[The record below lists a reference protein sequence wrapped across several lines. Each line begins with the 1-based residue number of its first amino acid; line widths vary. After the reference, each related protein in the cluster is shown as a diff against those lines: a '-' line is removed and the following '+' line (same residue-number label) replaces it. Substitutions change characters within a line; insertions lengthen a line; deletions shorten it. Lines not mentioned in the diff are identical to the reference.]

1 MKKIVLTNLVAL
13 LSFLTSFNLLSQ
25 TAVAPSGTGTACD
38 PYQIGS
44 LDNLYWITQNTA
56 SWASGKYFVQIANID
71 ATATSTYFSN
81 GSGGY
86 YGLPTIGSYSNQL
99 VGNQLSGWSFSAN
112 YDGRNY
118 SIDNLYINR
127 SPHYVALFGQC
138 NNATIKNL
146 VLNSPSIYV
155 GSTGGTISNG
165 YSGNSIFMASGSG
178 TFDNIKVV
186 NGVLS
191 VNSWFGYVGGMF
203 GRTGSIN
210 ASNCSL
216 NATISVTSSYNGS
229 SGGFIGYS
237 ESSTSSFINCYSSGS
252 FSSSN
257 LSIVGGFAGSTYA
270 GNYTFN
276 KCYSTMNVSCN
287 LNGGGFIGQIYDVYC
302 SISNCY
308 STGSVTSSNAGG
320 FFGISSSGA
329 PIITNCYATGTVSGT
344 NSGGFGG
351 NSSNT
356 IILNNCFWDTQT
368 STKNNAFGTGSP
380 SSALGKTTAEMKTQS
395 TFSSANWD
403 FSNVWGMSSL
413 VNNNYPNLT
422 FPTITLIPLVSGVN
436 PGTISANQVVCY
448 NASPANIILSNSCG
462 SIQWQSSTD
471 NTTWTNI
478 SGAISA
484 TLTAAQMG
492 VSTLSRYFRAV
503 LTGNSNTAY
512 SSVVSVKVNNGLDF
526 DGTSD
531 FVTIGNHASLNFLS
545 NFSIESWVKVPATPK
560 SSINAIFSKN
570 YPNLNTPGY
579 MFGFNNWNSSDLKL
593 VFEPGLGAITS
604 DRPIIAG
611 AWNHV
616 AVVVSGNGTFAT
628 FYINGTPA
636 GSSSITLTDASSV
649 DEFIG
654 SMTAGGMYSLS
665 GTLDELRIWNV
676 ARSQQELID
685 NMDNSLVG
693 NETGLVAYYDF
704 NQGVPAGTNTG
715 LTVKDQTVNGINGTI
730 NGITLSGSV
739 SNFVDGN
746 HLSIISPETTACFGS
761 SSPKIIVGGAGKSP
775 SSFQWYSN
783 SSASTSGASS
793 ISGATSSSYNAP
805 TTSTGTIYYYAIVN
819 GTCASSTTTNFSKV
833 IIEGNISGNDYLYL
847 GNTGTYTSTDAPAA
861 SNPWVISNTSF
872 ATTSNTGVLTAVAS
886 GTTTLTYTPASGCVA
901 TKNITVVPTTW
912 KGTTSSDWNTGSNW
926 NGLYVP
932 TTVTNLIFDNAAVND
947 LNLDQNRTLTSLTFG
962 SGSKKINLGN
972 YNLTLST
979 FSGNSATRFI
989 KTSGTGQLKQT
1000 LANNASAI
1008 FPIGNSAYNPLTITN
1023 KSGAS
1028 DVFAAR
1034 VVDGAY
1040 MEGLTGAAI
1049 TSTVLNRTWDISKT
1063 NANAGSGVDFVF
1075 NWNAGE
1081 VANGSFTSP
1090 KMNHYSSTTSNWEVP
1105 TVTSTTVGSNALT
1118 VVGYTGTFSPFTI
1131 AEGSSALPVE
1141 LTAFN
1146 ANCTENTTTINWQT
1160 ASEHNSASFDVEKS
1174 RDGANWSVIKT
1185 LAAAGNSTT
1194 TIDYS
1199 VVDSEKSATIVYYRL
1214 NQIDQDGVSKIY
1226 GPISATCGGTNDFT
1240 AIVYP
1245 NPAAAIVT
1253 VEMNSPIAQTVS
1265 IQICGTDGKAIVQMA
1280 TSLEEGTTQIPLS
1293 IETLKAGVYSVQ
1305 VNGENA
1311 TNTIKLVVQ

>member
-13 LSFLTSFNLLSQ
+13 LSLLTSFNLLSQ

-38 PYQIGS
+38 PYQIS
-44 LDNLYWITQNTA
+44 NLNNLYWMTQTSA
-56 SWASGKYFVQIANID
+56 SWASGKYFIQTANID
-71 ATATSTYFSN
+71 AASTSTW
-81 GSGGY
+81 GSGAGF
-86 YGLPTIGSYSNQL
+86 PAIGT
-99 VGNQLSGWSFSAN
+99 FSAN
-112 YDGRNY
+112 YDGRDY
-118 SIDNLYINR
+118 
-127 SPHYVALFGQC
+127 
-138 NNATIKNL
+138 
-146 VLNSPSIYV
+146 
-155 GSTGGTISNG
+155 TISNILMNTTGGNRGVFG
-165 YSGNSIFMASGSG
+165 YLSSSTIQNLKIINPSITFSNGNS
-178 TFDNIKVV
+178 
-186 NGVLS
+186 NGVLAGVS
-191 VNSWFGYVGGMF
+191 VNSNITNVYVTGGSISYSGTGLSLSGFVGDVSGSNITSCSASSTITASGLMTGGF
-203 GRTGSIN
+203 VGRVTGSSTFN
-210 ASNCSL
+210 KCSSNI
-216 NATISVTSSYNGS
+216 TYTGTSSR
-229 SGGFIGYS
+229 
-237 ESSTSSFINCYSSGS
+237 
-252 FSSSN
+252 
-257 LSIVGGFAGSTYA
+257 VGGFAGQTEHS
-270 GNYTFN
+270 GGIVTFN
-276 KCYSTMNVSCN
+276 QCFSLGSISGTTGSEK
-287 LNGGGFIGQIYDVYC
+287 GGFIGLCYGNINFN
-302 SISNCY
+302 NCY
-308 STGSVTSSNAGG
+308 SSVSMPNISGANGFWSSLWSANSATNTVNFNNCYSIGSVTNNS
-320 FFGISSSGA
+320 
-329 PIITNCYATGTVSGT
+329 
-344 NSGGFGG
+344 SGGFG
-351 NSSNT
+351 NVASST
-356 IILNNCFWDTQT
+356 FTYTNCFWDTQSTGKTTGLT
-368 STKNNAFGTGSP
+368 SVNVSG
-380 SSALGKTTAEMKTQS
+380 LVGKTTAEMKTQS
-395 TFSSANWD
+395 TFTSANWD

-436 PGTISANQVVCY
+436 SGTISANQVVCY

-478 SGAISA
+478 SGATSA

-979 FSGNSATRFI
+979 FSGNSATRFV
-989 KTSGTGQLKQT
+989 KTSGTGKLILT
-1000 LANNASAI
+1000 LANNAVSV
-1008 FPIGNSAYNPLTITN
+1008 FPIGNSAYNPVTITN

-1028 DVFAAR
+1028 DVFSAR

-1040 MEGLTGAAI
+1040 MEGLIGAAI

-1141 LTAFN
+1141 LTTFN
-1146 ANCTENTTTINWQT
+1146 AYCTENTTTINWQT

-1245 NPAAAIVT
+1245 NPTAAIVT